1 MSRQYRNT
9 CIIRLLLILLSSF
22 LARGTCAFQPRPVA
36 PSHKL
41 RLSLLSTTTST
52 PSPSS
57 PTATTRPAFIIH
69 WKGECEKDY
78 SVQFRQLEFANA
90 LAAVLGIQGDSPDLE
105 FINALDCQ
113 SELDFGQEQVEL
125 YNEAMQYVQF
135 GESVSVDALCQAT
148 ERCSLVHALY
158 QVVAMGAT
166 HDDLKDKALANGGLD
181 DMTRHKFTW
190 CLRARQYGPAGRHSH
205 KARSMT
211 LEQQLLVTL
220 APLLKTFVG
229 PVNLA
234 KPDCKIYMFDG
245 LLGEYPMVLAR
256 RRAVGPITSGIAPNT
271 RICITNTPLPPIAAY
286 TLCNVARISPNST
299 VLDPYAGSCTI
310 LLASAVMAV
319 GCATVGIEIAHDGL
333 VNRDDIVRDFA
344 SRNVTP
350 PVALIQGDCT
360 CETVRDEARAAIH
373 DEAFDVI
380 CTDPPYGVRE
390 SLHDEELNPLDQLFM
405 SVAQDRNAGKRLLK
419 MGGRIVAFVPV
430 TEEETLED
438 NMPSQELMENAGLEL
453 EVVREQVLN
462 DRLSRWLV
470 AYRCIR

>member
-1 MSRQYRNT
+1 
-9 CIIRLLLILLSSF
+9 
-22 LARGTCAFQPRPVA
+22 
-36 PSHKL
+36 
-41 RLSLLSTTTST
+41 
-52 PSPSS
+52 
-57 PTATTRPAFIIH
+57 
-69 WKGECEKDY
+69 
-78 SVQFRQLEFANA
+78 LEFANA
-90 LAAVLGIQGDSPDLE
+90 LAAVMDIQGDSPELE

-125 YNEAMQYVQF
+125 YNEAMQYVHF
-135 GESVSVDALCQAT
+135 GETVPVNALYQAT

-158 QVVAMGAT
+158 QVVAMGDT

-181 DMTRHKFTW
+181 DMTRQKLTW

-211 LEQQLLVTL
+211 LEQELLVSLT
-220 APLLKTFVG
+220 PLLKTFIG
-229 PVNLA
+229 PVNLL
-234 KPDCKIYMFDG
+234 KPDCKIYVFDG
-245 LLGEYPMVLAR
+245 LLGDHPMVLAR
-256 RRAVGPITSGIAPNT
+256 QRAVGPITSGIAPNT

-286 TLCNVARISPNST
+286 TLCNVARITPSST

-310 LLASAVMAV
+310 LLASAIMAA
-319 GCATVGIEIAHDGL
+319 GCTTVGIEIAHDGM
-333 VNRDDIVRDFA
+333 VNRDDIVQDFV

-350 PVALIQGDCT
+350 PRALIRGDCT
-360 CETVRDEARAAIH
+360 CEAVRDEARAAVPTG
-373 DEAFDVI
+373 AFDVI

-390 SLHDEELNPLDQLFM
+390 SLHDGELNPLDQLFV
-405 SVAQDRNAGKRLLK
+405 SVAKDRNVGKRLLK

-430 TEEETLED
+430 TEEETLQD